1 MLVLVIALGGLLCL
15 TLVIIIVLV
24 AIVHVLRNRTTQK
37 PDPAAP
43 GQ

>member
-15 TLVIIIVLV
+15 TLVTIVVLA